1 LLRWLAK
8 RQALSQNLLSLRHL
22 RPCGWGRASET
33 IRPQCSQRLSSSA
46 EVTSQYICGYMALS
60 KLSNA
65 QILRGLI
72 GSARQLALSCCI
84 AGRHSGCVVLS
95 TLCPAIC
102 RPVHR
107 YSSSGQTSRSL
118 STAKEDEQ
126 ELIEAATE
134 RARLDIISAKAAIE
148 RVEQDLARMSR
159 ERLLPDDKTLE
170 KVSRYEAHL
179 SRLFHKSVH
188 ELEALQTRRKGGVA
202 PLARLDVDGLAEN

>member
-8 RQALSQNLLSLRHL
+8 RLALSQNLLSLRHL

-33 IRPQCSQRLSSSA
+33 ILPQCSQRLSSSA

-65 QILRGLI
+65 QILRSLI

-84 AGRHSGCVVLS
+84 AGRHSSCVVLS

-118 STAKEDEQ
+118 STKILSLGRGDCIHEEGNLCRSTRYGYGRQ
-126 ELIEAATE
+126 
-134 RARLDIISAKAAIE
+134 SA
-148 RVEQDLARMSR
+148 SR
-159 ERLLPDDKTLE
+159 SCPSSRQIVLVYSSDKPMVPLL
-170 KVSRYEAHL
+170 
-179 SRLFHKSVH
+179 
-188 ELEALQTRRKGGVA
+188 
-202 PLARLDVDGLAEN
+202 